1 MASSGLARLALAAIL
16 GLFAAPPARAAGA
29 DVDVSLET
37 RDGLTLD
44 GRVLGVEDDALVV
57 DAGRGVQAVPLADLL
72 LMSVRQPAPPAAPVG
87 DAAEGTEGA
96 EGATAQDPPDLV
108 FLSHD
113 GPGTGDRLVGRLLG
127 GDEFGVRFALDA
139 GTPVTIP
146 FERIERLLPR
156 ADLPIDRL
164 ALLEGG
170 GVDDRVWQRRADGG
184 FDSLTG
190 VLESVGEDALVFDG
204 ALGSLGFALD
214 EVAAVVLSP
223 AGEPAPPP
231 AGRAVVVRLAGGS
244 RLEAGLLELDGT
256 HVVLATRF
264 AERLRLPL
272 SALAG
277 VVVRGEGV
285 LLLADLEPL
294 EVRESPTLGAP
305 EDFLFPYR
313 VDLSVTG
320 RLLTVGGVPRA
331 TGLGV
336 HANADLVYALPEG
349 ASRLR
354 VTAGLVDEVHEL
366 PAEGSVSFEILVDG
380 ESRASTGVLRE
391 GQAPAVMRV
400 DALGGGERLELRVR
414 DGGDDDAG
422 DRAGWVDGVILLGDA

>member
-1 MASSGLARLALAAIL
+1 
-16 GLFAAPPARAAGA
+16 
-29 DVDVSLET
+29 
-37 RDGLTLD
+37 
-44 GRVLGVEDDALVV
+44 VE
-57 DAGRGVQAVPLADLL
+57 
-72 LMSVRQPAPPAAPVG
+72 
-87 DAAEGTEGA
+87 
-96 EGATAQDPPDLV
+96 QDPPDLV
-108 FLSHD
+108 FLAHG
-113 GPGTGDRLVGRLLG
+113 GPGTGDRLVGELLG
-127 GDEFGVRFALDA
+127 GDEFGVRFALDG

-170 GVDDRVWQRRADGG
+170 GADDRVWQRRADGG
-184 FDSLTG
+184 FDNLTG
-190 VLESVGEDALVFDG
+190 VLESVGEDTLVFDG
-204 ALGSLGFALD
+204 ALGSLEFALN
-214 EVAAVVLSP
+214 EVAAVVLSA
-223 AGEPAPPP
+223 AGDPPP
-231 AGRAVVVRLAGGS
+231 PPPGRAVVVRLAGGS

-264 AERLRLPL
+264 ADRLRLPL

-294 EVRESPTLGAP
+294 EVRERPTLGTP
-305 EDFLFPYR
+305 EEFLFPYR

-320 RLLTVGGVPRA
+320 RLLTVGHVPRA

-336 HANADLVYALPEG
+336 HANADLVWALPEG

-366 PAEGSVSFEILVDG
+366 PAQGSVSFEILVDG

-391 GQAPAVMRV
+391 GQAPAVLRV
-400 DALGGGERLELRVR
+400 DGLGGGQRLELRVR

-422 DRAGWVDGVILLGDA
+422 DRAGWVDGVILLGEA